1 MARGKLFNAHRRYAP
16 QLRQAILDDFEVFCM
31 QQEERIER
39 SIMDPFDELNLLL
52 PHQDFDPTN
61 YEVEIRR

>member
-1 MARGKLFNAHRRYAP
+1 MARGKLLNAHTRYAP

-31 QQEERIER
+31 QQEERIARE
-39 SIMDPFDELNLLL
+39 IMDPLDDWALLL

-61 YEVEIRR
+61 YEVEIRK